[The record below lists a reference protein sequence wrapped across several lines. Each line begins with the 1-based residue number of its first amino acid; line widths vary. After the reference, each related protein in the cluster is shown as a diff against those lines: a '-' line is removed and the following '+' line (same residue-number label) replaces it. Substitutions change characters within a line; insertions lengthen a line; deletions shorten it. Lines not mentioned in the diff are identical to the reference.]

1 MANKNI
7 TDSLEEAKHYLNSV
21 EELGEAG
28 INIADRITDSCK
40 CFIHQ
45 PQLKDYEDFVKKIDA
60 EFDLKLREAKGE
72 NEKEKDSYLKYFNM
86 AQFIINLRIGKTQ
99 RMINFLDNLNQKL

>member
-7 TDSLEEAKHYLNSV
+7 TESLEEAKQYLNSV

-28 INIADRITDSCK
+28 INIADRVIDSCK

-45 PQLKDYEDFVKKIDA
+45 PQLKEYEDFSSKIDT
-60 EFDLKLREAKGE
+60 EFDIKLKEAKDE
-72 NEKEKDSYLKYFNM
+72 NDKETDSYLKYFNM
-86 AQFIINLRIGKTQ
+86 AQFIINLRIGRTQ
-99 RMINFLDNLNQKL
+99 RMINFLDRLNQKL